1 MGGPGTLLRDAE
13 VDGLR
18 RADVR
23 LRNGLVH
30 EVGTGLARDGD
41 EVVECA
47 GRALV
52 PGLCD
57 HHLHLLALA
66 AARRSVACGPPSITA
81 PEALRAALATAA
93 PGPDGWVRGV
103 GYAETVA
110 GDLTAEAL
118 DGFRA
123 DVPVRL
129 QHRSGALWV
138 LNSAAV
144 RAAGL
149 ASGDHP
155 GIERDARGAPTG
167 RLWRAD
173 AWLRT
178 RLPDE
183 GGTGL
188 AEVGAALASAGV
200 TSVTDATPDLA
211 PEAVALLARA
221 RASGALPQ
229 RVKLL
234 GAAGPL
240 PGGLTSGP
248 EKIVIADSGLPS
260 LDDLTAR
267 IAAAHASGRPVAAHC
282 VTYAALVLFL
292 VAMEAAGALP
302 GDRIEHAALVPPDL
316 FDTIRRLG
324 LRVVT
329 QPGFLA
335 DRGDDYLRDVPST
348 DHADLYRCASLISA
362 GIPLA
367 LSSDAPYGPL
377 DPWTVIDAA
386 IRRRTPSGAILGPGE
401 RLSARAALDL
411 CLAPSDDPGGPAR
424 RVRPGEPADLVLL
437 RAPLAEVLAALPDTP
452 VQTVFMNGH
461 PVANHHLPLG

>member
-1 MGGPGTLLRDAE
+1 MDGRGTLLRDAE

-18 RADVR
+18 HADVR
-23 LRNGLVH
+23 LRNGFVH
-30 EVGTGLARDGD
+30 EVGPALARDGD
-41 EVVECA
+41 EVVDCG
-47 GRALV
+47 GRALI

-57 HHLHLLALA
+57 HHVHLLALA
-66 AARRSVACGPPSITA
+66 AARRSVACGPPGVGDPA
-81 PEALRAALATAA
+81 ALRAALGAAA
-93 PGPDGWVRGV
+93 PGRDGWIRGV
-103 GYAETVA
+103 GYVETVA
-110 GDLTAEAL
+110 GDLDAAAL

-129 QHRSGALWV
+129 QHRSGALWT

-155 GIERDARGAPTG
+155 GIERDDRGTPTG

-173 AWLRT
+173 GWLRT

-183 GGTGL
+183 GGTEL
-188 AEVGAALASAGV
+188 AEVGAALTAAGI

-221 RASGALPQ
+221 RATGVLPQ
-229 RVKLL
+229 RVRLL

-248 EKIVIADSGLPS
+248 EKIVIADSALPS
-260 LDDLTAR
+260 LDALTAR
-267 IAAAHASGRPVAAHC
+267 IAAAHAAGRPVAAHC

-292 VAMEAAGALP
+292 VAIEAAGALP
-302 GDRIEHAALVPPDL
+302 GDRIEHAALVPADL
-316 FDTIRRLG
+316 LGTIRRLG

-335 DRGDDYLRDVPST
+335 DRGDDYLRDIPSA
-348 DHADLYRCASLISA
+348 DHADLYRCASLTAA

-386 IRRRTPSGAILGPGE
+386 VRRRTRAGAVAGAPE
-401 RLSARAALDL
+401 RLGARDALDRY
-411 CLAPSDDPGGPAR
+411 LAPSDDPGGPPR
-424 RVRPGEPADLVLL
+424 RVRPGEPADLLIL
-437 RAPLAEVLAALPDTP
+437 RTPLADALAALPASP
-452 VQTVFMNGH
+452 VDAVFLDGH
-461 PVANHHLPLG
+461 RTQ